1 MANTNYYFDMD
12 GVLANFHEIKDG
24 WKFAKKYSF
33 IRNLRP
39 FVEAVALVNALI
51 ANGEEV
57 YISSLCASEEAKQ
70 AKIDW
75 LAQYIPALTLDHV
88 VIMVGNAKKHEN
100 MLTADGVLVDDKLA
114 NVKAWRKAG
123 MKAVLVEEKGVV
135 KLEEMA

>member
-1 MANTNYYFDMD
+1 MANINYYFDMD

-24 WKFAKKYSF
+24 WKYAKKYSF
-33 IRNLRP
+33 IRKLRP
-39 FVEAVALVNALI
+39 FIEAVDLVNALI

-88 VIMVGNAKKHEN
+88 IIMVGNAKKHEN

-114 NVKAWRKAG
+114 NVRAWRKVG
-123 MKAVLVEEKGVV
+123 MKAVLVEEKGVINFA
-135 KLEEMA
+135 EMA